1 MPAGSVS
8 KAASKNSPVS
18 LNNSP
23 ATKPK
28 ERNKGGRPSNASKE
42 ALLRDESQAFESIK
56 AKWNYISHK
65 LADEAS
71 KAARS
76 AKKIDGRSLV
86 ALTTAAGI
94 AYDKRWSKTTADTT
108 EIAMPPAL
116 ISAIAAKC
124 ASPSPNPL
132 ITKNES
138 GNSGN
143 MVQGK
148 PFTEQEA
155 AEAASEEGS
164 PDPASE
170 PASQDG

>member
-1 MPAGSVS
+1 MPEP
-8 KAASKNSPVS
+8 SPDS
-18 LNNSP
+18 HLP
-23 ATKPK
+23 KPK
-28 ERNKGGRPSNASKE
+28 PSHHKNLAQFGKLGGRPKKDQVKKP
-42 ALLRDESQAFESIK
+42 LQDESQAFESIK
-56 AKWNYISHK
+56 EKWNYISHK

-116 ISAIAAKC
+116 ISAIAARC
-124 ASPSPNPL
+124 SAPPPNSLMNNEPPL
-132 ITKNES
+132 
-138 GNSGN
+138 

-148 PFTEQEA
+148 PFTEQGQEA
-155 AEAASEEGS
+155 AEAASEEAS
-164 PDPASE
+164 HESASE